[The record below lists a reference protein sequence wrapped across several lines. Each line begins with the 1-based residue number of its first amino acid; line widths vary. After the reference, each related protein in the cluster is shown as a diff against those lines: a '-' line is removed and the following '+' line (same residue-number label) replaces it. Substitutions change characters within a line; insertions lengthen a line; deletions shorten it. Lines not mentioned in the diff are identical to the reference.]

1 VRTNEAI
8 VERPSS
14 TASTAVKIRY
24 LLGLGSLLVAIIA
37 CGSESTPSTGGNS
50 AATPTAPSAPTG
62 TSDVQP
68 EDEANRVVVVRNLV
82 TEQEADDALAL
93 LAENGFEGFIKQ
105 SSAELADVSAD
116 GWDVVIKGLTS
127 QEATDILIRIA
138 SDPEVPYSGVIFID
152 D

>member
-1 VRTNEAI
+1 
-8 VERPSS
+8 
-14 TASTAVKIRY
+14 VKIRHI
-24 LLGLGSLLVAIIA
+24 LGLGILLVAVVS
-37 CGSESTPSTGGNS
+37 CGGESTSSSEAFTTTS
-50 AATPTAPSAPTG
+50 TAPSSPAD
-62 TSDVQP
+62 TSDAEP
-68 EDEANRVVVVRNLV
+68 EGVATRVLVVRNLV
-82 TEQEADDALAL
+82 TEQEADDALTL

-127 QEATDILIRIA
+127 QEATDILIQIA